1 MHCKSL
7 RTAEHEQ
14 MNKVIGTNLRFLR
27 LLNRLS
33 QQKLADKLHLKFQQI
48 QKYENGVN
56 QVCAYRLLKLSEILK
71 APLEAFFDKDYIS
84 KMHQLNKITYEDG
97 SVPVGKKFFDIYARQ
112 KTLTKQYDE
121 AVLQDQLK
129 GLNG

>member
-1 MHCKSL
+1 
-7 RTAEHEQ
+7 
-14 MNKVIGTNLRFLR
+14 
-27 LLNRLS
+27 
-33 QQKLADKLHLKFQQI
+33 
-48 QKYENGVN
+48 
-56 QVCAYRLLKLSEILK
+56 
-71 APLEAFFDKDYIS
+71 
-84 KMHQLNKITYEDG
+84 MHQLNKITYEDG